1 MNLYINMELTK
12 KQILELKKSKD
23 PYLNEGIIDWENF
36 LLVAGFIPVIGEIA
50 DIASICRYLWQGE
63 RLKAALMLVALI
75 PTVGDIFV
83 KPILFAFKGAPK
95 LLTTGGPKL
104 GEYIAKNPQLISKFK
119 SLGQYVSDPRVTQ
132 TVSKISNVNK
142 GWGRGLQEGLDTLK
156 DMSVKYTGQV
166 GRGLAAGTKSLAAG
180 KSFAGGLKGY
190 FQGQRLSNYFAKNGM
205 LPSNALS
212 RWYQN
217 ILARRDRRF
226 AFSKFLIANNLLD
239 KFGIPNINS
248 LDNWMK
254 DENNLNKLAEDPATS
269 DFIAQNSS
277 PQDFGGGQQTSS
289 DDGGGFLGGA
299 MNLFMLKYLARF
311 VA

>member
-1 MNLYINMELTK
+1 MELTK

-23 PYLNEGIIDWENF
+23 PYLNEGIIDWENS
-36 LLVAGFIPVIGEIA
+36 LLLAGFIPVIGEIA

-63 RLKAALMLVALI
+63 RLKAALMLIALI
-75 PTVGDIFV
+75 PVVGDLAV
-83 KPILFAFKGAPK
+83 KPFLWLLKSQPK

-104 GEYIAKNPQLISKFK
+104 AEYVNKHPELISKFK
-119 SLGQYVSDPRVTQ
+119 SLEQYVSDPRVTK
-132 TVSKISNVNK
+132 TVSKISKINK
-142 GWGRGLQEGLDTLK
+142 GWGEGLQEGLKTIAKRAK
-156 DMSVKYTGQV
+156 DIAVKYSGQV
-166 GRGLAAGTKSLAAG
+166 GSGLAAGTKSLAAG

-190 FQGQRLSNYFAKNGM
+190 FQGQRLSKYFAKNGM
-205 LPSNALS
+205 LPSNALQ

-217 ILARRDRRF
+217 ILAKRDRRF
-226 AFSKFLIANNLLD
+226 AFSKFLIANNLLG
-239 KFGIPNINS
+239 KLGIPNIDS

-254 DENNLNKLAEDPATS
+254 DKNNLNKLAEDPETS

-277 PQDFGGGQQTSS
+277 QQDFVGGQQTPA

-299 MNLFMLKYLARF
+299 MSLFMLKYLAKF